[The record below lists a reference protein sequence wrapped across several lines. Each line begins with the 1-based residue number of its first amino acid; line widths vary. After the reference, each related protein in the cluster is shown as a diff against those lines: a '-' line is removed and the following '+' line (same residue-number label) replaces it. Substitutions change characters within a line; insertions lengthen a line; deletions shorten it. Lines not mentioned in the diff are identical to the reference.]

1 MAKPKPTAAVLADS
15 ATPLDFS
22 ALPEGCVSHIL
33 SFTSPQDVCRS
44 ASVSSTFR
52 SAADSDALWDR
63 FLPPDYADEI
73 SHALSHL
80 FPPFSSK
87 KQLYLHLCRF
97 PVLIHGG
104 AKSFSLDK
112 KTGKKCYM
120 ISPRQ
125 LSIVWGDVPRYWR
138 WSSTPEARFGEVAE
152 LVSVCWLEIRGKIET
167 EMLSPGTLYSAHL
180 VFKPTTSSYGFQQQ
194 PVEVG
199 VGLTGTEPVKRT
211 VYLDDVSRDWRQRHP
226 IVHRGFGLF
235 NLGGRRSMIGTQVG
249 TPPEI
254 TRNDAPAVDCGRHIP
269 KERED
274 RWLEVQL
281 GEFFHDGDNG
291 ELEISVLEVKGGH
304 WKGGLLIQ
312 GIEIRPKGLKT

>member
-1 MAKPKPTAAVLADS
+1 MPKPKSTAVPAAS
-15 ATPLDFS
+15 ATALDFS
-22 ALPEGCVSHIL
+22 ALPEGCIAHIL

-44 ASVSSTFR
+44 ACVSSTFR
-52 SAADSDALWDR
+52 SAADADALWDR
-63 FLPPDYADEI
+63 FLPRDYAAEI
-73 SHALSHL
+73 SHAVSQI
-80 FPPFSSK
+80 FPPFASK

-120 ISPRQ
+120 ISPRE

-138 WSSTPEARFGEVAE
+138 WTSPPEARFGEVAE

-167 EMLSPGTLYSAHL
+167 EILSPGTLYAVYL
-180 VFKPTTSSYGFQQQ
+180 VFKHTTSNYGFQQQ
-194 PVEVG
+194 PVEAS
-199 VGLTGTEPVKRT
+199 VGLVGTETPKQT
-211 VYLDDVSRDWRQRHP
+211 VYLDAVDREWRRRHP
-226 IVHRGFGLF
+226 IVPRGFGLF
-235 NLGGRRSMIGTQVG
+235 NLGRRRIIGTQVAV
-249 TPPEI
+249 PREI
-254 TRNDAPAVDCGRHIP
+254 TRNDAPTVDCGRPIP

-281 GEFFHDGDNG
+281 GEFLTDGVNG
-291 ELEISVLEVKGGH
+291 ELEVSVSEVKGGH

-312 GIEIRPKGLKT
+312 GVEIRPKALET

>member
-1 MAKPKPTAAVLADS
+1 MAKLKPAAAVLAAS
-15 ATPLDFS
+15 AASVDFS
-22 ALPEGCVSHIL
+22 ALPEGCIAHIL

-44 ASVSSTFR
+44 ASVSTTFR

-73 SHALSHL
+73 SHAVSQLS
-80 FPPFSSK
+80 PPLSSK

-125 LSIVWGDVPRYWR
+125 LFIVWGDVPRYWR
-138 WSSTPEARFGEVAE
+138 WSSPPEARFGEVAE

-167 EMLSPGTLYSAHL
+167 EMLSPGTLYAAYL

-194 PVEVG
+194 PVEVA
-199 VGLTGTEPVKRT
+199 VGLAGNETLKRT
-211 VYLDDVSRDWRQRHP
+211 VYLDDVNRDWRQRHP
-226 IVHRGFGLF
+226 IVHRGFGLL
-235 NLGGRRSMIGTQVG
+235 NLGRRGIIGTQVAI
-249 TPPEI
+249 PREI
-254 TRNDAPAVDCGRHIP
+254 TRNDAPAVDCGHHIP

-281 GEFFHDGDNG
+281 GEFFHDGVSG
-291 ELEISVLEVKGGH
+291 ELEISVSEVKGGH